1 MLILGIDSG
10 TKTGWCL
17 FDSLRKKVIE
27 SGVEDFSK
35 QRGEGN
41 GMLFLKF
48 RTWIGQILDIGGGK
62 ERIGMVIYEQA
73 HHRGG
78 YATELCVNLTGRIQE
93 ESEKTGVPYATVHTS
108 TLKKWATGK
117 GNAGKAEMIEAAK
130 RLLGRKPIDDNEA
143 DAVNL
148 AAYGSSRFSF

>member
-17 FDSLRKKVIE
+17 YDGIRKKIIE

-35 QRGEGN
+35 KRGEGN

-48 RTWIGQILDIGGGK
+48 RVWIKKIIHCADDKLSLI
-62 ERIGMVIYEQA
+62 IYEQA

-78 YATELCVNLTGRIQE
+78 FATELCVNLTGRIQE
-93 ESEKTGVPYATVHTS
+93 EAEAAGITCATVPTS

-117 GNAGKAEMIEAAK
+117 GNAGKGEMLAYAK
-130 RLLGRKPIDDNEA
+130 KVLGRNPIDDNEA
-143 DAVNL
+143 DAVAL
-148 AAYGSSRFSF
+148 AEYGNNQYLET